1 MRFILTIFLMIKEI
15 QRVEKIIHN
24 LCDLPINHD
33 LPPLEEIDP
42 EYQHQIFESP
52 VENLNY
58 LLDIVDDLIGL
69 ANENKNA

>member
-1 MRFILTIFLMIKEI
+1 M
-15 QRVEKIIHN
+15 
-24 LCDLPINHD
+24 PINHD